1 MSDTWARALRGRDI
15 ERRSEADV
23 AAELEVTVAQLRQLV
38 NRARAELREHLARS
52 LGRGGD
58 RR

>member
-1 MSDTWARALRGRDI
+1 M
-15 ERRSEADV
+15 

-38 NRARAELREHLARS
+38 NRARAELREHPSRS